1 MVITS
6 LSGLGWPIT
15 PTGLDRALGGVLGV
29 SSRPLASRKQ
39 AHGGNRTTERWGGG
53 RRLLLGARGDLTA
66 AGPPHDRRLH
76 TALLPSPK
84 SRSPGMWGALGL
96 RLLLG
101 LPGSGPPT
109 PAAEPRIGLPG
120 APPGSGAPIGCRCP
134 TPGAAAEADRWIGG
148 PAAASSPWRRP
159 CSPPRPGRPPGS
171 PQLSPLFGL
180 QPPPRSARAP
190 APPDPG
196 LPLRCGKACPAPRR
210 CSWPPRPSPGQA
222 GPSRAGDRSPGPGG
236 GQARGEGPCQRGRAR
251 RGHLRAAPRSAR
263 LWAQRRDA
271 VTRDPLWDERRKV
284 PGKPSGS
291 QQE

>member
-1 MVITS
+1 MGWGQETS
-6 LSGLGWPIT
+6 SGSQRRP
-15 PTGLDRALGGVLGV
+15 DR
-29 SSRPLASRKQ
+29 S
-39 AHGGNRTTERWGGG
+39 
-53 RRLLLGARGDLTA
+53 GAAPRSA
-66 AGPPHDRRLH
+66 APH
-76 TALLPSPK
+76 
-84 SRSPGMWGALGL
+84 
-96 RLLLG
+96 
-101 LPGSGPPT
+101 
-109 PAAEPRIGLPG
+109 G
-120 APPGSGAPIGCRCP
+120 APPEPQIPQPGDVGSTRPPASIGSPGFGPAYPCGGAPHWPARRPAWFRCAHWLP
-134 TPGAAAEADRWIGG
+134 LPDPRRGRRWIGG

-210 CSWPPRPSPGQA
+210 SSRPPRPSPGQA